1 VAKVRNRTFY
11 REVEV
16 SVDIAEVLAEA
27 SDEELQQELTDRDK
41 RRVAPADLETIYE
54 EFSRRGDAPRCL
66 RDYLYE
72 KIGRIL
78 P

>member
-1 VAKVRNRTFY
+1 MKVRNRTFY

-16 SVDIAEVLAEA
+16 SVDLSEVLSEA
-27 SDEELQQELTDRDK
+27 TVEELQQELKDRDK
-41 RRVAPADLETIYE
+41 QAVAPVDLLTIYE
-54 EFSRRGDAPRCL
+54 EFYRRGDAPQCL
-66 RDYLYE
+66 REYLYE